1 VRWEEARAQQAALE
15 TEVWHRAVHSCY
27 GGFEHCLGGV
37 VQRTAQLGTAQLVRM
52 VLALELV
59 RMVLVQMMLARACR
73 WVPVL
78 VAIQSVVPIVVVQW

>member
-1 VRWEEARAQQAALE
+1 MRWEEAQAQQAALE

-27 GGFEHCLGGV
+27 GGIERRLDGI
-37 VQRTAQLGTAQLVRM
+37 VQRMAQLGMAQPVHT
-52 VLALELV
+52 VLASELV
-59 RMVLVQMMLARACR
+59 RMVPVQMVLARACR